1 MMMKSFRGIKME
13 TSTIE
18 NIEKLLQTIP
28 SYKFQE
34 NVYFYGILAE
44 IATIADILK
53 ERSAA
58 RYEN

>member
-1 MMMKSFRGIKME
+1 MKKKRKME
-13 TSTIE
+13 TSTINK
-18 NIEKLLQTIP
+18 NIEKLIQEIP

-58 RYEN
+58 RHEN